1 MEKQVMI
8 KQKRKILLGTI
19 GLFLA
24 VFFLSFFLGKYPI
37 PIVDFVHVV
46 LNKFIPIDQTWSS
59 QIETILFKI
68 RFPRIIMAVVI
79 GSGISVAGATYQALF
94 QNPMVSQDILGASQG
109 AAFGAAIALFFSL
122 KYEQVILLSFL
133 FGLLAV
139 GTVLLINTFLRNSSI
154 LTLVLIGM
162 MVGSLFSSAVSFL
175 KLVGDPMN
183 TLPAITYW
191 LMGSLSSIK
200 MQDLRFAVPLI
211 LLGMIPIFLL
221 RWRLNVLSLGEEL
234 ALSLGV
240 NSQRLRV
247 ILISTATL
255 ITATAVSVSGL
266 IGWVGLIVPHF
277 SRLLIGNDHRYSIP
291 ITAILGGTF
300 LLFVDDLSRLITTS
314 EIPIGI
320 LTSFI
325 GAPVFVGLI
334 IKNNRSLKE

>member
-1 MEKQVMI
+1 MKKQAII
-8 KQKRKILLGTI
+8 KQKNIIFFGSILLF
-19 GLFLA
+19 LF
-24 VFFLSFFLGKYPI
+24 VFIFSFFLGKYPI
-37 PIVDFVHVV
+37 PIADFFHIV
-46 LNKFIPIDQTWSS
+46 LNKVIPQKQTWSS
-59 QIETILFKI
+59 EIETILFNI
-68 RFPRIIMAVVI
+68 RFPRIIMAVII

-94 QNPMVSQDILGASQG
+94 QNPMVSQDTLGASQG
-109 AAFGAAIALFFSL
+109 AAFGAAVGLFLSL
-122 KYEQVILLSFL
+122 NYEQVIFSSFI

-139 GTVLLINTFLRNSSI
+139 STVLVINKCLRNHSI

-162 MVGSLFSSAVSFL
+162 MIGSLFSSAVSFL

-200 MQDLRFAVPLI
+200 LQDVSFAVPLI
-211 LLGMIPIFLL
+211 LVGMFPIFLL
-221 RWRLNVLSLGEEL
+221 RWRLNVLSLGEEV

-247 ILISTATL
+247 VLIAAATL

-300 LLFVDDLSRLITTS
+300 LLVVDDLSRTITTS

-325 GAPVFVGLI
+325 GAPIFVLLI
-334 IKNNRSLKE
+334 IKNNRTLRD